1 MAVIVGCS
9 DDPSNPYAG
18 EKTMTITSAD
28 VEFSPL
34 GGTGTVVVNA
44 PNGITGV
51 ESAASWA
58 TASVSG
64 NTITVNVAENPRVE
78 GRSARLIIK
87 SQSESIYVVIQQNGV
102 DFIFDALPQI
112 NADRDGE
119 TFNFLTKSN
128 VPFTVESDVDW
139 ITTIVELGTVKV
151 VVAKN
156 ETYKERSGNIICK
169 AGGTT
174 KTTTIKQAAQIS
186 PADKMKGDYYLWYYA
201 SSTWNS
207 IDFTLEQIED
217 ENWQIRFTEGEYA
230 EKGIIIP
237 VKVDIEAGKMTI
249 QNLMT
254 IQGDGTLNAIS
265 NGYSA
270 GIGGGYNLSCG
281 NISIKGG
288 NIIATA
294 GDASAGVGS
303 GSDASCGDI
312 TIIGGNV
319 TATGGDFGAGIGAG
333 FSEKCMAVLMR
344 RDMLM
349 ILKIPIAAKFA
360 LLTRPYVFALRLER
374 ST

>member
-1 MAVIVGCS
+1 MKKISVLLALIGLMAVIVGCS

-78 GRSARLIIK
+78 GRSARLTIK
-87 SQSESIYVVIQQNGV
+87 SQSESLYVVIQQNGV

-112 NADRDGE
+112 NADRDGQ

-139 ITTIVELGTVKV
+139 ITTIVELGSVKV

-174 KTTTIKQAAQIS
+174 KTTTITQAAQIS

-254 IQGDGTLNAIS
+254 IQGDGTYDGQEYQLIGYVLRSNLSANTYGRVNNANFAAIGIFNKDEKGIQYWDFDINDVYDHS
-265 NGYSA
+265 AYGYYGFRIAYTTGGYSGQKA
-270 GIGGGYNLSCG
+270 NLYTWPG
-281 NISIKGG
+281 MY
-288 NIIATA
+288 
-294 GDASAGVGS
+294 
-303 GSDASCGDI
+303 
-312 TIIGGNV
+312 
-319 TATGGDFGAGIGAG
+319 F
-333 FSEKCMAVLMR
+333 EK
-344 RDMLM
+344 
-349 ILKIPIAAKFA
+349 K
-360 LLTRPYVFALRLER
+360 
-374 ST
+374 